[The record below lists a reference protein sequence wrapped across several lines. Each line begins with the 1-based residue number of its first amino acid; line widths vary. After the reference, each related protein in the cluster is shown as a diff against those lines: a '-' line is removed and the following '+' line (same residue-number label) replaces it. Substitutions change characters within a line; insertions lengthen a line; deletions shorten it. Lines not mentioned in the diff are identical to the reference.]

1 MYLTVRTAVEPLSL
15 ARTVQR
21 EVWSLDANQPVADV
35 QSMKERVASALA
47 QPRFALLLLGSFA
60 FLALVMA
67 AVGIYGVIS
76 YSVVQRSGEIGIRM
90 ALGADRRATFLLVIR
105 DTLGFVV
112 LGGAIGLIGSYFTG
126 QLVRSLVFDVS
137 PLDPLSVIVTAGL
150 LVLTAVVA
158 AGIPARRATTVDPVT
173 ALSGD

>member
-1 MYLTVRTAVEPLSL
+1 MEELLSES
-15 ARTVQR
+15 V
-21 EVWSLDANQPVADV
+21 
-35 QSMKERVASALA
+35 A
-47 QPRFALLLLGSFA
+47 QPRFNMALLLAFA
-60 FLALVMA
+60 ICALLLA

-112 LGGAIGLIGSYFTG
+112 LGGAVGLIGSYFTG

-137 PLDPLSVIVTAGL
+137 PLDPVSVIVTAGL
-150 LVLTAVVA
+150 LVLTAIVA

-173 ALSGD
+173 ALNGD